1 EQPRFELAVSRL
13 ARTKIGY
20 GKIVFRYFDARIVD
34 RDHDG
39 RERLRADL
47 VRVRRGTAIWIARDR
62 GVEYDGLVDHHGE
75 LHRGKLTGAHLE
87 LARRERGRR
96 LPRAQDRATREH
108 SATDEGDHR
117 ERNEDAPH
125 AHGTPAP
132 ASCSATP
139 RGLAKAASSGSCART

>member
-1 EQPRFELAVSRL
+1 MPSSAARCTGLSRASRAARRTRGVSRR

-87 LARRERGRR
+87 LARRE
-96 LPRAQDRATREH
+96 
-108 SATDEGDHR
+108 
-117 ERNEDAPH
+117 
-125 AHGTPAP
+125 
-132 ASCSATP
+132 
-139 RGLAKAASSGSCART
+139 